1 MQVVVMAPDCG
12 YVRVA
17 LYEVNELSEVFT
29 LFIVF
34 SLESFDLFALPRI
47 FLFERV
53 NLTFEC

>member
-1 MQVVVMAPDCG
+1 MKVVVMAPYCG

-29 LFIVF
+29 LFIVV

-53 NLTFEC
+53 NLTF